1 MPARKQKVAVKCSSE
16 AVQSVGPIRRGL
28 ADQGR
33 QRWRPPTSQ
42 HAGIGDDSSNNN
54 NSGYCLHA
62 VADGLSD
69 VGMVSSVRGMPGIR
83 QFKGGGDGE
92 KGLVDAKANCTVA
105 RRTAKRRKVG
115 RKGECEGDRKRRW
128 GFAST

>member
-1 MPARKQKVAVKCSSE
+1 MH
-16 AVQSVGPIRRGL
+16 
-28 ADQGR
+28 
-33 QRWRPPTSQ
+33 T
-42 HAGIGDDSSNNN
+42 
-54 NSGYCLHA
+54 

-69 VGMVSSVRGMPGIR
+69 VGMVLRASGMPDIR
-83 QFKGGGDGE
+83 RFKGGGDGE

-105 RRTAKRRKVG
+105 RRTVKRKKVG